1 MDNEIKDYY
10 IDENS
15 ILLASNIFRSID
27 RISVLNNDNLNSEA
41 KEEIKLCLSVT
52 KESLKVLLEIYENT
66 YDSYLTAKEEIDC
79 LRD

>member
-1 MDNEIKDYY
+1 
-10 IDENS
+10 
-15 ILLASNIFRSID
+15 
-27 RISVLNNDNLNSEA
+27 VLNNDNLNSEA

-52 KESLKVLLEIYENT
+52 KESFKVLLEIYENT